1 MIRLT
6 ATQVTVDAAT
16 SDQPTRTITGLA
28 VPWNVTAAVSSGQQ
42 VRFNNGSLPT
52 SGRSPMLINGHDL
65 SSIDNIVGV
74 VTERVPTDDG
84 MMFSAKIANTR
95 AGDDALELLKL
106 GALDAVSVGVEP
118 TAWSFDDGVM
128 VIDAADWVELS
139 LVPVPAFTAARVTN
153 VAASTPEP
161 DETPEPEPLEEPEV
175 TESTVAASTD
185 TPAVIPT
192 APIWATAVKPPRLP
206 SPGEYISMLRRG
218 GSEWAQF
225 NANLAATVQAATGDV
240 LVSDA
245 AGVVP
250 VPIVAPVYNDV
261 NPLRP
266 IVNALGPR
274 SMPDAGATFIRPY
287 VKVHSSAA
295 AQSTELTALSTADFE
310 VDDIVVTKKT
320 FGGKLILSEQVI
332 DWSAPSMLDQAI
344 ADMAGQYALATEKY
358 VVDQMADA
366 ITNTQEVVITSFTDE
381 EELIRDLYL
390 AAASIASNTNY
401 LPNALVVGT
410 TRWASLG
417 GLTDSTGRPV
427 FPQVG
432 PMNAP
437 GTLSGVSTFNG
448 NPLGLQLVVSNQVGT
463 QVIGDASGGGYTA
476 KTANEYYWLL
486 NTRGVEVYESYK
498 GFIRDESVGTLGVTI
513 AVRGYFA
520 AHVVD
525 VNMIRVL
532 GPDAT
537 HT

>member
-1 MIRLT
+1 
-6 ATQVTVDAAT
+6 
-16 SDQPTRTITGLA
+16 
-28 VPWNVTAAVSSGQQ
+28 
-42 VRFNNGSLPT
+42 
-52 SGRSPMLINGHDL
+52 
-65 SSIDNIVGV
+65 
-74 VTERVPTDDG
+74 
-84 MMFSAKIANTR
+84 
-95 AGDDALELLKL
+95 
-106 GALDAVSVGVEP
+106 
-118 TAWSFDDGVM
+118 
-128 VIDAADWVELS
+128 
-139 LVPVPAFTAARVTN
+139 
-153 VAASTPEP
+153 
-161 DETPEPEPLEEPEV
+161 
-175 TESTVAASTD
+175 
-185 TPAVIPT
+185 
-192 APIWATAVKPPRLP
+192 
-206 SPGEYISMLRRG
+206 
-218 GSEWAQF
+218 
-225 NANLAATVQAATGDV
+225 
-240 LVSDA
+240 
-245 AGVVP
+245 
-250 VPIVAPVYNDV
+250 
-261 NPLRP
+261 
-266 IVNALGPR
+266 
-274 SMPDAGATFIRPY
+274 MPDAGATFIRPY
-287 VKVHSSAA
+287 VKVHSSAG